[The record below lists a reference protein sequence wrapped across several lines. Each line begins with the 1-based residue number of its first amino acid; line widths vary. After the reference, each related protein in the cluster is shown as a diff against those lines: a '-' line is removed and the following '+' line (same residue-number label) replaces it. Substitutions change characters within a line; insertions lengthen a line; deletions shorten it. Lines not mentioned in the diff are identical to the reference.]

1 MTLTLSCKDYTS
13 FSMGHY
19 NISHFMI
26 NIFIE
31 WEISSISI
39 RSGPWIPPLC
49 WFNIDGI
56 LLQLQ
61 TIAFEK
67 PFIPKITTWV
77 NLYSYCWIFTQ
88 ILAMESNINA
98 TTCYTFFSLF
108 YCNYLIQQNAQTH
121 CAQPL
126 IANPMHLILLHWYLR
141 FIKSRSSCV
150 ENVG

>member
-31 WEISSISI
+31 REISSISL
-39 RSGPWIPPLC
+39 RSGPWKPPLC

-98 TTCYTFFSLF
+98 TTCYTFFFFILLQLFNTTKCTNSLRST
-108 YCNYLIQQNAQTH
+108 TH
-121 CAQPL
+121 CQPNASHYTTL
-126 IANPMHLILLHWYLR
+126 IFKVH
-141 FIKSRSSCV
+141 
-150 ENVG
+150 